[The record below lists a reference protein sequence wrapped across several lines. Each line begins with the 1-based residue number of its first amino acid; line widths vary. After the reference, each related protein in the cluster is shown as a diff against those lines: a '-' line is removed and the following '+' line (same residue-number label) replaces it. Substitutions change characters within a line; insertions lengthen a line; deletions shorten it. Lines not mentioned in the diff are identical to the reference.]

1 MKQIKTPVKPDEHNP
16 AQSNNIPS
24 IFSNSS
30 FNNYLHEEVNSL
42 ALGPKSVPD
51 FGKLNL
57 LGTAKKQP
65 EDSKFSVRYERV
77 ESNEN

>member
-1 MKQIKTPVKPDEHNP
+1 MKMTPMMQEEHNP
-16 AQSNNIPS
+16 PQSNNIPS

-30 FNNYLHEEVNSL
+30 FNNNLHEEVNSS

-57 LGTAKKQP
+57 LGTAKKH
-65 EDSKFSVRYERV
+65 
-77 ESNEN
+77 